1 VQIVKEWSRISMCGI
16 CGIIGDEDQAAAAE
30 RVRAMM
36 DAMVHR
42 GPDGHGFLAVPK
54 VSIGMRR
61 LSIIDL
67 PGGRQPIWNEDR
79 TLALIFNGE
88 IYNFRELRA
97 SLQHHGHVFSTQS
110 DTEVILH
117 AYEMWGSDCVRHL
130 RGMFAF
136 ALVEFSAE
144 KEKRAKRVFLARDG
158 LGIKPLYYAFAAST
172 FLFASEVR
180 SLLASGSI
188 PTRLNTRSVSGYLL
202 FGCACEPTSLVEGI
216 RSVPPGHCGYVSVDG
231 PLSFAPKPYW
241 TVADATEP
249 PQSVRSAAE
258 QVRAALED
266 SVRCHLIAD
275 VPVGIFLS
283 SGLDS
288 TVLAA
293 IAARQNSS
301 IKTFTLAFTEQ
312 EFSEAALA
320 RSTAARLGT
329 EHSELLLTGEDMLSR
344 LGEAI
349 QGFDQ
354 PSADGINTYFVSWSA
369 RQAGLKVALSG
380 LGSDELFGGYSTF
393 QSTPRLAQLSR
404 AGKYLPQWLR
414 RKAALAAL
422 SLYNGN
428 TNSEPAR
435 KAASAFLQP
444 DDFPHPYFFNRM
456 LFTPDA
462 VAVLQ
467 RSSESWKESDWRQ
480 WAATISSEAGGFDPF
495 TAVSWLETRSYLVNM
510 LLRDTDTMSMCN
522 SLEVR
527 VPFLDDPLLRTVF
540 SCPESKKN
548 QRGIRKALL
557 VEAVRDL
564 IPADLIRQPK
574 RTFTLPWEIWLRGP
588 LRERVSSS
596 LSNCDP
602 SLAEIIDIS
611 AVFNVWQDFL
621 AGRRSWSRP
630 WAIFVLNEWAKRNIT
645 EVPRS
650 FVPERKAAAPAIS

>member
-1 VQIVKEWSRISMCGI
+1 MCGI
-16 CGIIGDEDQAAAAE
+16 CGIIGSEDQAVAAD

-36 DAMVHR
+36 TAMVHR
-42 GPDGHGFLAVPK
+42 GPDGQGSLAASK
-54 VSIGMRR
+54 ISLGMRR

-67 PGGRQPIWNEDR
+67 PGGQQPIWNEDR
-79 TLALIFNGE
+79 SLALIFNGE
-88 IYNFRELRA
+88 IYNFHELRT

-117 AYEMWGSDCVRHL
+117 AYELWGSECVRHL

-136 ALVEFSAE
+136 ALVEFSAG
-144 KEKRAKRVFLARDG
+144 KQMHAKRVFLARDR
-158 LGIKPLYYAFAAST
+158 LGIKPLYYAFSNST
-172 FLFASEVR
+172 LLFASEVR
-180 SLLASGSI
+180 ALLASGSI
-188 PTRLNTRSVSGYLL
+188 PARLNVQAVSSYLL
-202 FGCACEPTSLVEGI
+202 FGCACEPKSLIEGV
-216 RSVPPGHCGYVSVDG
+216 RSVPPGHCGYVSVDD
-231 PLSFAPKPYW
+231 PLSFGPKPYW
-241 TVADATEP
+241 TLADAIAP
-249 PQSVRSAAE
+249 SYSVRPVAE
-258 QVRAALED
+258 QVRANLED
-266 SVRCHLIAD
+266 SVRCHLVAD

-288 TVLAA
+288 TALAG
-293 IAARQNSS
+293 IAARQKSS

-312 EFSEAALA
+312 DFNEAALA
-320 RSTAARLGT
+320 RATAARLGT

-344 LGEAI
+344 LDEAI
-349 QGFDQ
+349 HGFDQ
-354 PSADGINTYFVSWSA
+354 PSADGINTYFVSWAA

-393 QSTPRLAQLSR
+393 QSTPRLTRLLR
-404 AGKYLPQWLR
+404 AGRYLPLWLR

-422 SLYNGN
+422 SLYTGN
-428 TNSEPAR
+428 TNSDPKR

-444 DDFPHPYFFNRM
+444 DDFPHLYFFNRM
-456 LFTPDA
+456 LFTPGA
-462 VAVLQ
+462 VTVLQ
-467 RSSESWKESDWRQ
+467 KSSESWKDFDWWQ
-480 WAATISSEAGGFDPF
+480 WFASISSEADQLDSF
-495 TAVSWLETRSYLVNM
+495 TAISWLEVRSYMANM
-510 LLRDTDTMSMCN
+510 LLRDTDTMSMSN

-527 VPFLDDPLLRTVF
+527 VPFLDDPLLRTVV

-548 QRGIRKALL
+548 QRGVRKALL

-564 IPADLIRQPK
+564 IPADLRRQPK

-588 LRERVSSS
+588 LRERISSS

-630 WAIFVLNEWAKRNIT
+630 WAIFVLNEWTKRNIT

-650 FVPERKAAAPAIS
+650 FVSERKAAAPAVG